1 MISANGRS
9 RGHILWAQSI
19 ISSSFGILSFP
30 LILDPKGNR
39 NALMGEPTLARDST
53 FYRLVVELMTVDGF
67 HQKEMIAKVM
77 PSGTPT
83 VTSLDLSCN

>member
-1 MISANGRS
+1 
-9 RGHILWAQSI
+9 
-19 ISSSFGILSFP
+19 
-30 LILDPKGNR
+30 
-39 NALMGEPTLARDST
+39 MGEPTLARDST

-83 VTSLDLSCN
+83 VTSLEIDS

>member
-1 MISANGRS
+1 
-9 RGHILWAQSI
+9 
-19 ISSSFGILSFP
+19 
-30 LILDPKGNR
+30 
-39 NALMGEPTLARDST
+39 MGEPTLARDST